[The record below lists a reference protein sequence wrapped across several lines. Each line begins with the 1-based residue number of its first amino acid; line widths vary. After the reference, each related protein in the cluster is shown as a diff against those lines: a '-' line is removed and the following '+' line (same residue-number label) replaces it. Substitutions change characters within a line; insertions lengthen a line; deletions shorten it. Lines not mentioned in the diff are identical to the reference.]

1 MARPPIEVTMM
12 NVAYEMARRTTC
24 LRRAVGCV
32 LTNKHN
38 HILSTGY
45 NGVAKGEAHCNF
57 ETLKGEDYKQLGKD
71 PSVVTPTRMVTTYPY
86 ACPGAVAK
94 SGSQLDE
101 CYALHAEWNALL
113 QCRDPQAIERA
124 YVTTSPCITCVKLFL
139 NTSCEAIYFVES
151 YEAQHEQA
159 KALWT
164 RSGRHWMQMKLGYNS
179 FYNQE
184 RE

>member
-45 NGVAKGEAHCNF
+45 NGVAKGEAHCN
-57 ETLKGEDYKQLGKD
+57 LGVLRYDERDDLANKWLWQ
-71 PSVVTPTRMVTTYPY
+71 YPH

-124 YVTTSPCITCVKLFL
+124 YVTTSPCVTCVKLFL
-139 NTSCEAIYFVES
+139 NTSCKSIYFVEA
-151 YEAQHEQA
+151 YEAHHD
-159 KALWT
+159 KARELWT
-164 RSGRHWMQMKLGYNS
+164 RGGRKWIQMKL
-179 FYNQE
+179 
-184 RE
+184 